1 MSSTTPPG
9 WYDDGQGGR
18 RWWDGTAWAAP
29 GQGPSETPGFQSY
42 AAPQPAYAPQQP
54 YGQQPYGQQPAP
66 KKRTGLV
73 IGIVAALVLVGGGIV
88 AAVLLLGGGD
98 GPSSD
103 DPAAT
108 VEAFVDAARDGDCD
122 AVEDLLTD
130 DGKALFGGDACAEG
144 VDASATGVDTDDVDV
159 EVGDAT
165 EDGDTATVPVT
176 YTAPGTEEIGIDY
189 SLVKQD
195 GDWLIDGFDL
205 PGLRPTIADPRAAQH
220 VPTCPRCRDPDD
232 CPRLPSFDPDDL
244 PTDSR
249 GPASPSSRSCGSQ
262 LTDGPTR

>member
-9 WYDDGQGGR
+9 LVRRRPGRTPLVGRVRVGGARAGPVRDSRASSPTR
-18 RWWDGTAWAAP
+18 RRTGLAPSRRTASSPTASSRRQEA
-29 GQGPSETPGFQSY
+29 
-42 AAPQPAYAPQQP
+42 
-54 YGQQPYGQQPAP
+54 
-66 KKRTGLV
+66 TGLV
-73 IGIVAALVLVGGGIV
+73 IGIVAALVVVGGGIV

-122 AVEDLLTD
+122 AVDDLLTD

-189 SLVKQD
+189 SLVRQD
-195 GDWLIDGFDL
+195 GDWLIDGVDL
-205 PGLRPTIADPRAAQH
+205 PGL
-220 VPTCPRCRDPDD
+220 DD
-232 CPRLPSFDPDDL
+232 IEIPELPSTSDLPEMPEMPEMPSFDPDDL
-244 PTDSR
+244 PTDPEDLQSFLEEL
-249 GPASPSSRSCGSQ
+249 GSQ